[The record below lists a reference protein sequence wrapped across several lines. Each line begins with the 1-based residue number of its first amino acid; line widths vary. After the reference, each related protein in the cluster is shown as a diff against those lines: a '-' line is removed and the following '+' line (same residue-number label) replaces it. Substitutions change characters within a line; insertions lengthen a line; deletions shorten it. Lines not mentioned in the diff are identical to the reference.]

1 MSKYDPLAFMSQ
13 ANMLT
18 VAMLGS
24 FITFKLL
31 NSFYDNL
38 YEPFVD
44 LLIDSKESEK
54 YYIKIGEYFI
64 QVNMIYKEIIK
75 WIILFAILMIVYN
88 IFFKKN

>member
-1 MSKYDPLAFMSQ
+1 MSKKYDPLRFINE

-44 LLIDSKESEK
+44 LIIDSKESEK

-75 WIILFAILMIVYN
+75 WIILFAVLMIIYN
-88 IFFKKN
+88 VFIA